1 MYIKSVKIDNYRNF
15 DGFEIMLDKGLNVII
30 GSNNAGKSGFLN
42 VIKILNELSRM
53 SIYDF
58 NMNNLKKFYNSK
70 YKESSPSISF
80 IYTINHQV
88 NIEDYNDEIINRIL
102 PFFNIDKVKVCE
114 NEKIYDIDFSIKLE
128 YVLDSKYDGEYKK
141 AMKEIKCFD
150 DYLNS
155 FKLFECHYVW
165 KIYNAINGDETST
178 SALNGLFIID
188 FIDAERNTNV
198 IYELAKKELRK
209 FLKLPENETKKIEA
223 NDEFASNIKRILK
236 GKIDELDQLIE
247 KEDIGLKKGNVSI
260 NQNINTNVSLE
271 DGYIINITDLKG
283 NYNLPLDHNGVG
295 YNNLIN
301 IYLYLKLIEKDK
313 NDFRILCLEEPEAHL
328 HPAMQYKLF
337 KYIRD
342 KCENDSLNQ
351 QIIVTTHSTNVTS
364 VTNIDNIIMFDYI
377 RTEENEKCVCQR
389 LVELFDS
396 KDEDLLMKK
405 HLIKFLDVTR
415 SDLLF
420 SDKIILVEGVAEKIC
435 FPFFMEKLGF
445 SYEDEHISIVECG
458 GKNFKPF
465 LKLYLKN
472 KIKKKIL
479 IVTDK
484 DYSYYGEDGK
494 LDITSYS
501 SHKPGHITDLE
512 KFVEGYDNVKIV
524 SQTNGGIT
532 FEDEL
537 FINLQFKPLKYYLL
551 YKSFPETLKQYLKIN
566 KLDFKNWKDNTSK
579 ITNIKS
585 QRKIIKMV
593 ELYKEACEKEP
604 DKKLKIEELFFA
616 QLYYEYIKNEKGTN
630 ALEIISN
637 NWVCKNVN
645 VPKYIEEGI
654 KWIMQK
660 Q

>member
-1 MYIKSVKIDNYRNF
+1 M
-15 DGFEIMLDKGLNVII
+15 
-30 GSNNAGKSGFLN
+30 
-42 VIKILNELSRM
+42 
-53 SIYDF
+53 
-58 NMNNLKKFYNSK
+58 
-70 YKESSPSISF
+70 
-80 IYTINHQV
+80 
-88 NIEDYNDEIINRIL
+88 
-102 PFFNIDKVKVCE
+102 
-114 NEKIYDIDFSIKLE
+114 
-128 YVLDSKYDGEYKK
+128 
-141 AMKEIKCFD
+141 
-150 DYLNS
+150 
-155 FKLFECHYVW
+155 
-165 KIYNAINGDETST
+165 
-178 SALNGLFIID
+178 
-188 FIDAERNTNV
+188 
-198 IYELAKKELRK
+198 
-209 FLKLPENETKKIEA
+209 
-223 NDEFASNIKRILK
+223 
-236 GKIDELDQLIE
+236 
-247 KEDIGLKKGNVSI
+247 
-260 NQNINTNVSLE
+260 
-271 DGYIINITDLKG
+271 
-283 NYNLPLDHNGVG
+283 
-295 YNNLIN
+295 
-301 IYLYLKLIEKDK
+301 
-313 NDFRILCLEEPEAHL
+313 
-328 HPAMQYKLF
+328 
-337 KYIRD
+337 
-342 KCENDSLNQ
+342 
-351 QIIVTTHSTNVTS
+351 
-364 VTNIDNIIMFDYI
+364 
-377 RTEENEKCVCQR
+377 
-389 LVELFDS
+389 
-396 KDEDLLMKK
+396 
-405 HLIKFLDVTR
+405 
-415 SDLLF
+415 LF
-420 SDKIILVEGVAEKIC
+420 SEKIILVEGVAEKIC